1 MFHDPLL
8 HLGARLFAG
17 QRAGLNFRP
26 DGLALLGELLG
37 KGCLLR
43 RRIGTNPGTEP
54 GTGAKLHASVLST
67 LEGTKLPHAT
77 GHHHLPA
84 TGPGKASAAADVHR
98 TAHRSPALHGAA
110 LQGAALQGPALQ
122 GPALQRPTLQRP
134 TLQAAELSHLLR
146 TRHCEAAHVEALDL
160 ARLETGDLV
169 DSGEAIEPAAGLCV
183 RRHRHR
189 SECHG
194 ETKELDGAHLRLL

>member
-8 HLGARLFAG
+8 HLGAPLFAG

-37 KGCLLR
+37 KGCLFR
-43 RRIGTNPGTEP
+43 RRIGTSASAEP

-84 TGPGKASAAADVHR
+84 TGPGKAGSAADAHR
-98 TAHRSPALHGAA
+98 TAHRGAA
-110 LQGAALQGPALQ
+110 LQGATLQGPTLQSPTLQ
-122 GPALQRPTLQRP
+122 GPTLQGA
-134 TLQAAELSHLLR
+134 TLQAADLTHPLR
-146 TRHCEAAHVEALDL
+146 ARHRQAAHLEALDL
-160 ARLETGDLV
+160 ARLEAGNVV
-169 DSGEAIEPAAGLCV
+169 DPS
-183 RRHRHR
+183 
-189 SECHG
+189 
-194 ETKELDGAHLRLL
+194 